1 MRDLAALAVALL
13 AVIAYGATPASA
25 SHQGTPDQDCSNFGS
40 QALSQDYFE
49 AHGGPSL
56 DPDQLDSDGDGVA
69 CESNPCPCRG
79 PGQSPSAPPLD
90 SPPPPPPPDQR
101 VSAVIVRV
109 IDGDTV
115 LARTDRGEVTVRLIG
130 IDTPETKK
138 RGTPIECGGREA
150 TRVMRRFAR
159 VGERV
164 TLATDATQDTFD
176 RFGRLLAYVTGD
188 NGRLLQMET
197 LAKGWAKV
205 YVFEDRF
212 QRYARFATAQRSAKR
227 ARRGVFRRCGG
238 KVHRRL

>member
-1 MRDLAALAVALL
+1 
-13 AVIAYGATPASA
+13 
-25 SHQGTPDQDCSNFGS
+25 
-40 QALSQDYFE
+40 
-49 AHGGPSL
+49 
-56 DPDQLDSDGDGVA
+56 
-69 CESNPCPCRG
+69 
-79 PGQSPSAPPLD
+79 
-90 SPPPPPPPDQR
+90 

-176 RFGRLLAYVTGD
+176 RFGRLLA
-188 NGRLLQMET
+188 
-197 LAKGWAKV
+197 
-205 YVFEDRF
+205 
-212 QRYARFATAQRSAKR
+212 
-227 ARRGVFRRCGG
+227 
-238 KVHRRL
+238 

>member
-49 AHGGPSL
+49 AHGGPSQ

-90 SPPPPPPPDQR
+90 GDGDGRSDDSDACPTHYALTENGCPPPPPPPDQR

-176 RFGRLLAYVTGD
+176 RFGRLLA
-188 NGRLLQMET
+188 
-197 LAKGWAKV
+197 
-205 YVFEDRF
+205 
-212 QRYARFATAQRSAKR
+212 
-227 ARRGVFRRCGG
+227 
-238 KVHRRL
+238 